1 MKILDKIT
9 IKNLKLNQKR
19 TIVTIIGVILSVAL
33 ICAIGGMFSC
43 LRATLLEN
51 AISDNGYYHI
61 SVSGDLNTK
70 TKLENNRDI
79 EKTMNIY
86 QIGYSVL
93 EGSQNEYKPYLKL
106 MSIEDPNDFLNLP
119 FNLIEGRY
127 PANSDEVVISESI
140 ISNGKVN
147 YEVGDTI
154 TLNIGDR
161 FACGNKVLST
171 NYLPYELMYNDNEE
185 VVCESEEL
193 HVLETREV
201 KVVGIIERLN
211 YQIESYD
218 DAGYTILTTSLE
230 SDTVTTYAILKN
242 PRNYEDA
249 LKKLENLAL
258 PDDAIQLNN
267 EVLRWEVFKF
277 SDGTTNMLLA
287 IISVLIFIIM
297 VTSIFCIRNSFA
309 ISTMEKTKM
318 FGMLSSVGATKK
330 QIKKCVLKE
339 AGIVGLIGIPLG
351 ILSGILADYILIIVM
366 NSLLGDFVLGSN
378 FVFKIAIL
386 PIFFSIILGILTI
399 YLSAITSARRASRI
413 SPISAIRNVDDIK
426 IESKNLK
433 TPWFI
438 SKFFKTGGVIAY
450 KNLKRSK
457 KKYRTTVVSLVVS
470 IFAFITMNS
479 FINYAISL
487 SGSYYTDY
495 KYDVAVYLNKDV
507 DYNMILSLND
517 VDDYTL
523 IYQTTYL
530 KVNDL
535 SKLSSFAYDN
545 FIKNADCLEDVC
557 KDSEYIDLGIK
568 VLDDYSFKKYIES
581 LNLNYEELKDKAVL
595 SDNYLLYTDTGRIY
609 KRLYE
614 YRVGETITGLLE
626 DVSYSFPIGAVVNEN
641 PTGLESTYYY
651 GGYLFVNE
659 KYYDFLETSA
669 EMLALNSKNP
679 DKLEEEIHKLNLD
692 LNVNNISQRRQEEKS
707 MLILYSIFLY
717 GFITVIT
724 LIGVTNIFNTITA
737 NMALR
742 QKEFMVLK
750 SIGMTKREFNRM
762 INLET
767 IFYSFKALFYGII
780 LGIVGSFF
788 VYKAFAVDYDSGFS
802 LPYKAIV
809 ISIIFVLLLVFVI
822 MRYSIKKINKQNII
836 ETIRNENV

>member
-19 TIVTIIGVILSVAL
+19 TIVTIIGVVLSVAL

-185 VVCESEEL
+185 IVCESEEL

-201 KVVGIIERLN
+201 KVVGIIERPN
-211 YQIESYD
+211 YRIESYD

-230 SDTVTTYAILKN
+230 SDAVTTYAILKN

-287 IISVLIFIIM
+287 IISVLILIIM

-339 AGIVGLIGIPLG
+339 ACIIGLICIPFG
-351 ILSGILADYILIIVM
+351 ILSGILADYILIIIM

-378 FVFKIAIL
+378 FVFKISIL

-487 SGSYYTDY
+487 SGTYYTDY

-507 DYNMILSLND
+507 DYNMILSLSD

-523 IYQTTYL
+523 IYRTTYL

-535 SKLSSFAYDN
+535 SKLSSFASGSV
-545 FIKNADCLEDVC
+545 IKNAD
-557 KDSEYIDLGIK
+557 
-568 VLDDYSFKKYIES
+568 
-581 LNLNYEELKDKAVL
+581 
-595 SDNYLLYTDTGRIY
+595 
-609 KRLYE
+609 
-614 YRVGETITGLLE
+614 
-626 DVSYSFPIGAVVNEN
+626 
-641 PTGLESTYYY
+641 
-651 GGYLFVNE
+651 
-659 KYYDFLETSA
+659 
-669 EMLALNSKNP
+669 
-679 DKLEEEIHKLNLD
+679 
-692 LNVNNISQRRQEEKS
+692 
-707 MLILYSIFLY
+707 
-717 GFITVIT
+717 
-724 LIGVTNIFNTITA
+724 
-737 NMALR
+737 
-742 QKEFMVLK
+742 
-750 SIGMTKREFNRM
+750 
-762 INLET
+762 
-767 IFYSFKALFYGII
+767 
-780 LGIVGSFF
+780 
-788 VYKAFAVDYDSGFS
+788 
-802 LPYKAIV
+802 
-809 ISIIFVLLLVFVI
+809 
-822 MRYSIKKINKQNII
+822 
-836 ETIRNENV
+836 